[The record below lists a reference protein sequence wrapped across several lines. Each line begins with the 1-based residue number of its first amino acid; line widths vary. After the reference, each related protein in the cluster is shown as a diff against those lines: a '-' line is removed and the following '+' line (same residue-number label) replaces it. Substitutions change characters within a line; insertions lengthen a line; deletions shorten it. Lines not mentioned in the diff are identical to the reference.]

1 MKILIVSDAWYPQLN
16 GVVRTYENIRD
27 ELERQGHYVK
37 VMGPADFPLR
47 MPMPGYSEIK
57 LAIGPYG
64 RLRDL
69 IDFVGPDHLH
79 IATEGPLGYAA
90 RRYAMKKNLHF
101 TTSYHTHF
109 PDYVAKRIKKYIPGL
124 EEWSKEKAI
133 QMIRDFHAPSHMM
146 FVASPSLEEE
156 LKSWNFE
163 NPMTRLTRGVD
174 LSLFKP
180 AEKTLFKDLPG
191 PVALYVGRVAIEK
204 SIHKFLEMDW
214 PGSKIVVGHGPSMG
228 YFKKRYP
235 DAHFVGKKTG
245 AELAAHYQSSD
256 LFVFPSKT
264 DTFGIVLIE
273 ALACGLPVAAYDV
286 TGPKDIITR
295 PELGYL
301 GENLSEAAQKALN
314 APGTAK
320 SRHEHVKQNYSW
332 EKAAAQ
338 FMSVVEINK
347 KAA

>member
-16 GVVRTYENIRD
+16 GVVRTYEHLRD
-27 ELERQGHYVK
+27 ELEAQGHYVK
-37 VMGPADFPLR
+37 VMGPKDFPMR

-69 IDFVGPDHLH
+69 IDFLEPEHLH

-90 RRYAMKKNLHF
+90 RRYAIKKELHF

-109 PDYVAKRIKKYIPGL
+109 PDYAAKRVKKYIPGL
-124 EEWSKEKAI
+124 ADWTRDKAI
-133 QMIRDFHAPSHMM
+133 QMIRNFHAPSHTM

-156 LKSWNFE
+156 LRSWNFE

-174 LSLFKP
+174 LELFKP
-180 AEKTLFKDLPG
+180 APKTLFQDLKG

-204 SIHKFLEMDW
+204 SIHKFLEMGW
-214 PGSKIVVGHGPSMG
+214 PGSKVVVGHGPSMG

-245 AELAAHYQSSD
+245 VDLVVHYQSSD
-256 LFVFPSKT
+256 VFVFPSKT

-273 ALACGLPVAAYDV
+273 ALACGLPVAGYNV
-286 TGPKDIITR
+286 TGPKDIITA
-295 PELGYL
+295 PSLGALTDEDDL
-301 GENLSEAAQKALN
+301 GACAQKALD
-314 APGTAK
+314 APGSK
-320 SRHEHVKQNYSW
+320 EERHLHVKENYSW
-332 EKAAAQ
+332 AKAAEQ
-338 FMSVVEINK
+338 FMSVIK
-347 KAA
+347 R